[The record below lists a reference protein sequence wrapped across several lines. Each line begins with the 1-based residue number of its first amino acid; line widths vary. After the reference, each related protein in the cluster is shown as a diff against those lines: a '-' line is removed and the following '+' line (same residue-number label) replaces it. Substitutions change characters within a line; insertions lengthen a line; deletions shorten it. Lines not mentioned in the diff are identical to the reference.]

1 MPCPAPPP
9 PLAVLSTAV
18 GINLLFS
25 VFPAAT
31 ASTLVAVTELNL
43 TPPPP
48 ATVVPVDIGITFML
62 ENGLRLTPC
71 RPGVKNNCPPLPWT
85 ANTRLLADVV
95 VDVTAVAVA
104 VVITLL
110 LLLVDSRRNV
120 CAAPA
125 PISSVLGELAMPLE
139 VLGRL
144 LLLLIVVMLLLL
156 LLMLLLALLLVAS
169 RTS

>member
-1 MPCPAPPP
+1 M
-9 PLAVLSTAV
+9 
-18 GINLLFS
+18 
-25 VFPAAT
+25 
-31 ASTLVAVTELNL
+31 
-43 TPPPP
+43 
-48 ATVVPVDIGITFML
+48 
-62 ENGLRLTPC
+62 
-71 RPGVKNNCPPLPWT
+71 KNNCPPLPWT
-85 ANTRLLADVV
+85 AKTRLLADVV

-110 LLLVDSRRNV
+110 LLLVVSSTFLPRRNV

-156 LLMLLLALLLVAS
+156 VLMLLLALLLVAS